1 MNSEELLKKILKSES
16 LKKYW
21 SDIDVE
27 TINRNTLIK
36 SNNKY
41 LKTLHYIINE
51 HSSATKR
58 GRIESIFKIFN
69 L

>member
-16 LKKYW
+16 LNEYW

-41 LKTLHYIINE
+41 LKTLHYIINDQ
-51 HSSATKR
+51 STGTKKV
-58 GRIESIFKIFN
+58 RIESIFKIFN

>member
-1 MNSEELLKKILKSES
+1 MNNEELLKKILQSKE
-16 LKKYW
+16 LNKFWKDV
-21 SDIDVE
+21 DID

-41 LKTLHYIINE
+41 LKSLYYILND
-51 HSSATKR
+51 SVGTKK
-58 GRIESIFKIFN
+58 GRIESIFKLFN